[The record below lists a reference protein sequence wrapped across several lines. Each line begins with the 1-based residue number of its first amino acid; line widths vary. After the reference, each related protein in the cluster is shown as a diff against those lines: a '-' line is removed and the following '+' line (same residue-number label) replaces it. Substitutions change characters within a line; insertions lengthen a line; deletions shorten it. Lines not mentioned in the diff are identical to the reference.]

1 MTMTDASWTWMIYL
15 ATHNNAA
22 DVGEESVARIRRT
35 ALSDD
40 VRVLVQQS
48 TLDGTTRH
56 VIGAS
61 PEIAADLGQVD
72 SGAPETLLDFIR
84 WAAKTAPA
92 RRYALVLWSHGSG
105 WSPSEMERL
114 AQQEPTAVPVTAAE
128 LKQRGESDTA
138 GQVFFSSSLSTL
150 LSKPTPS
157 DRAIAFDDGS
167 GHSLDTIE
175 LGSAIAR
182 AARELGRPIDLV
194 GMNACQM
201 SSAEVAY
208 QLRGSAEVYVASQ
221 EDMPVQG
228 WPYDDILPRL
238 VAQPDLDAA
247 ALGALVV
254 ERYRDYFQ
262 SSALPWGQEGLPA
275 GVTLAATRLDGIPRL
290 AGAVQLLAATLASDI
305 AALSDAVWSAHA
317 KAHKFKFQLYDLASF
332 CRALVAAAGATPA
345 ADAANAVLV
354 ALADPALVLARAHV
368 GAAYDDTGGLT
379 TYLLAP
385 GAGKPISP
393 YYAET
398 AYAQS
403 TKWDE
408 FLAAY
413 HAAVA

>member
-1 MTMTDASWTWMIYL
+1 MTDAAWTWMIYL

-22 DVGEESVARIRRT
+22 DVGEESVARMRQA
-35 ALSDD
+35 ALDD
-40 VRVLVQQS
+40 NVRVLVQQS
-48 TLDGTTRH
+48 TLERTTRH

-72 SGAPETLLDFIR
+72 SGTPETLLDFIR
-84 WAAKTAPA
+84 WAATTAPA

-105 WSPSEMERL
+105 WAPSEMERL
-114 AQQEPTAVPVTAAE
+114 AQQQPATVPVTAGE
-128 LKQRGESDTA
+128 LRQRGEGDTA
-138 GQVFFSSSLSTL
+138 GQVFFSSSLSRL
-150 LSKPTPS
+150 LSEPTPA

-175 LGSAIAR
+175 LGRAIAK
-182 AARELGRPIDLV
+182 AAHELGRPIDLV

-201 SSAEVAY
+201 SSVEVAY

-238 VAQPDLDAA
+238 VAQPAMDAA

-254 ERYRDYFQ
+254 ERYHDYFQ
-262 SSALPWGQEGLPA
+262 ASALPWGRDGLPA
-275 GVTLAATRLDGIPRL
+275 GVTLAATRLDGIPKL
-290 AGAVQLLAATLASDI
+290 AGAVQALAAALAGEIDS
-305 AALSDAVWSAHA
+305 LSDAVWAAHA

-332 CRALVAAAGATPA
+332 CRALAAGAGATPA
-345 ADAANAVLV
+345 AEAANAVLA
-354 ALADPALVLARAHV
+354 ALDDPTLMLKRAHL

-385 GAGKPISP
+385 GTGKPVSP

-398 AYAQS
+398 AYAQATS
-403 TKWDE
+403 WAE

>member
-1 MTMTDASWTWMIYL
+1 MADTSWTWMIYL

-22 DVGEESVARIRRT
+22 EVGEESVARIRRT
-35 ALSDD
+35 TLSGD
-40 VRVLVQQS
+40 VRVLIQQS
-48 TLDGTTRH
+48 TLDRTTRH

-72 SGAPETLLDFIR
+72 SGAPETLLDFVR
-84 WAAKTAPA
+84 WATKTAPA
-92 RRYALVLWSHGSG
+92 KHYALVLWSHGSG

-114 AQQEPTAVPVTAAE
+114 AQQQPAAVPVTTGE
-128 LKQRGESDTA
+128 LQQRGEGDTA
-138 GQVFFSSSLSTL
+138 GQIFFSSSLGQL
-150 LSKPTPS
+150 LAQPTPS
-157 DRAIAFDDGS
+157 DRAVAFDDGS

-175 LGSAIAR
+175 LGSALSK
-182 AARELGRPIDLV
+182 AASELGRPIDLV

-238 VAQPDLDAA
+238 VAQPGMDAA
-247 ALGALVV
+247 TLGKLVV
-254 ERYRDYFQ
+254 ERYREYFQ
-262 SSALPWGQEGLPA
+262 ASALPWGQDGLPA

-290 AGAVQLLAATLASDI
+290 ASAVQALAATLHSDI
-305 AALSDAVWSAHA
+305 ATLSDAVWAAHA
-317 KAHKFKFQLYDLASF
+317 KAHKFKFQQYDLASF
-332 CRALVAAAGATPA
+332 CRSLAAAAGASPA
-345 ADAANAVLV
+345 ADAANAVLA
-354 ALADPALVLARAHV
+354 ALADPALMLAQSHL
-368 GAAYDDTGGLT
+368 GTAYDDTGGLT
-379 TYLLAP
+379 TYLLPP
-385 GAGKPISP
+385 GTGKPISP

-398 AYAQS
+398 AYAQQ

-413 HAAVA
+413 HAAVG